1 MMFGVSA
8 HAWYSNIDTLLMQ
21 TAGMEESRMKV
32 RKLNELAWEYNKIDI
47 KKLEFYAKKALYL
60 ALKLDDAAGVS
71 RAKNLIAIAVSAE
84 GNTQASIEL
93 NLEALRLAEQIG
105 DCKLMGGASNDLGV
119 LYSELR
125 DDERAIFYYKKAVES
140 SPDHEYIAFTYSNIS
155 ITYFQLGEDQS
166 GRKYLHKAI
175 EAATESDKPEIEAHM
190 HLNVGDLLFDL
201 KKLKEAS
208 CYYQKADSLGE
219 IQGNVAVRRR
229 AHMSL
234 AYICMEKEE
243 YKKAREKFKLALAFN
258 KSLREKEGPE
268 LLNFSAYLN
277 MKLKKYGLAQAEG
290 EAALKAA
297 KKTNNKHMLSNIYTV
312 LSELYWVQANYK
324 KAYEMKELEL
334 KLVDSMY
341 IEKSAKTLHRLETRF
356 QLKEK
361 ERENQSLLA
370 VAEAKSRDIRM
381 MKKMVDQQRLTTTF
395 IVAGLFITAL
405 LLFYVYRLL
414 KTLRTKNKQ
423 LLLQSDKLRAAKS
436 KAESAAQAK
445 AEFMSV
451 MSHEIRTPINAVIG
465 MTHLLLDE
473 APRKD
478 QKEYLD
484 TLQFSGNN
492 LLSIV
497 NDILDFS
504 KIEAG
509 KLQLEKIAFDLK
521 DLVQSICS
529 SMKIKGED
537 KGLDVRFVYDPKLP
551 HFFIGDSVRLAQVL
565 INLMGNAIKFTQ
577 KGFVELRVT
586 QAKSGAMCFSV
597 IDSGIGIAEE
607 KQEVIFNA
615 FSQSNIH
622 TTRKFGGTGL
632 GLSISKKLVEL
643 MGSELQLIS
652 SLGEGS
658 MFFFEVKLPRT
669 HTHKQKQ
676 QDKKNSS
683 KLAFGS
689 LKGMRLLL
697 AEDNKTNQLV
707 AKKFLERW
715 DIQVEVVENGQQAV
729 NAWRRENYDLIL
741 MDVQMPLMNGIEASQ
756 LIRKEEASSSQRIPI
771 IGFTACVIPDEVS
784 KVLEAGMDDW
794 VGKPF
799 DPAVFHQKLNK
810 YRLMSRTK
818 NLHSN
823 NYPSAV

>member
-1 MMFGVSA
+1 MNCIPLARTCKSYSFLFILFMMFGVSA
-8 HAWYSNIDTLLMQ
+8 HAWYSHIDSLLMQ

-47 KKLEFYAKKALYL
+47 KKLEFYAKKALNL
-60 ALKLDDAAGVS
+60 ALKLDDHAGVS

-84 GNTQASIEL
+84 GKTQESIEL
-93 NLEALRLAEQIG
+93 NLEALRIAEHIG

-125 DDERAIFYYKKAVES
+125 DDERAIFYYKKTVES
-140 SPDHEYIAFTYSNIS
+140 SPDHEYIAFTYSNIAV
-155 ITYFQLGEDQS
+155 TYFQLGEIQA
-166 GRKYLHKAI
+166 GRKYLTEAIKA
-175 EAATESDKPEIEAHM
+175 ASESNKDEIKAHM
-190 HLNVGDLLFDL
+190 HLNVGDLLFRLD
-201 KKLKEAS
+201 KLKEAA
-208 CYYQKADSLGE
+208 CYYQKADSLAE
-219 IQGNVAVRRR
+219 AQGNIAVRRR
-229 AHMSL
+229 AHMSMVN
-234 AYICMEKEE
+234 ICLEKEE
-243 YKKAREKFKLALAFN
+243 FKKARRKFRQAMAFN
-258 KSLREKEGPE
+258 KTLKEKEGPE
-268 LLNFSAYLN
+268 LLNISAYLN
-277 MKLKKYGLAQAEG
+277 MKLGNYEKAQSEG

-297 KKTNNKHMLSNIYTV
+297 KETNNKYILSNIYTV
-312 LSELYWVQANYK
+312 LSELYRVQANYK
-324 KAYEMKELEL
+324 KAYHMKELEL
-334 KLVDSMY
+334 ELVDSMY
-341 IEKSAKTLHRLETRF
+341 TEKSTKTLHRLETRF
-356 QLKEK
+356 ELKEK
-361 ERENQSLLA
+361 ERENHILLKE
-370 VAEAKSRDIRM
+370 AEAKGNKILM
-381 MKKMVDQQRLTTTF
+381 MRKMVDQQRLTTTF

-414 KTLRTKNKQ
+414 KTLRIKNKQ

-473 APRKD
+473 TPRKD
-478 QKEYLD
+478 QEEYLN

-509 KLQLEKIAFDLK
+509 KLQLEKITFDLK

-529 SMKIKGED
+529 SMRIKGED
-537 KGLDVRFVYDPKLP
+537 KGLDVRFVYDPKLS
-551 HFFIGDSVRLAQVL
+551 HFFIGDSVRLAQIL
-565 INLMGNAIKFTQ
+565 INLMGNAIKFTE

-586 QAKSGAMCFSV
+586 QATSGSLCFSV

-607 KQEVIFNA
+607 KQAMIFNA

-652 SLGEGS
+652 NLGEGS
-658 MFFFEVKLPRT
+658 MFFFEVKMLQT
-669 HTHKQKQ
+669 HTHKLKEQT
-676 QDKKNSS
+676 KKRPS

-689 LKGMRLLL
+689 LNGMKVLL

-715 DIQVEVVENGQQAV
+715 DIQVEVVENGRQAV
-729 NAWRRENYDLIL
+729 HAWRKGQFDLIL
-741 MDVQMPLMNGIEASQ
+741 MDVQMPLMTGIEASQ
-756 LIRKEEASSSQRIPI
+756 LIRKEEQKTGNRIPI

-799 DPAVFHQKLNK
+799 DPAVFH
-810 YRLMSRTK
+810 
-818 NLHSN
+818 
-823 NYPSAV
+823 